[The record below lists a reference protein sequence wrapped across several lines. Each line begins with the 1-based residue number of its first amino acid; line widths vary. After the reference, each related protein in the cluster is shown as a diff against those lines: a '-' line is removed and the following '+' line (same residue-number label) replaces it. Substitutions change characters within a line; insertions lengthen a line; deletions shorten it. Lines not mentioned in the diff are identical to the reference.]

1 MPNERQVPVPIE
13 EEMRKSYLDY
23 AMSVIVGRALP
34 DIRDGLKPVHRRV
47 LYAMQ
52 ELGLNWNRPY
62 KKSARVV
69 GEVLGKYHPH
79 GDSPVYEA
87 LVRMVQEFSLR
98 YPLVDGQGNYGS
110 IDGDPP
116 AAMRYT
122 ETRLA
127 KIAHEMLADIDKET
141 VNFVPNF
148 DESLEEPVVLP
159 TRVPNL
165 LINGSSGI
173 AIGMATNIPPHN
185 LGEVIDGLVMLIDRP
200 ATTIEELMSVIK
212 GPDFPTAGYIYGA
225 SGIRDAYMTGR
236 GSLTLRAKVRKE
248 EMRGGRRIINNK
260 KLPYQVNK
268 ATLIE
273 KIAELSR
280 EKKIDGI
287 YETRDESNREGIRV
301 VIELGRGELPDIV
314 INQLYKHTQMQ
325 TNFGIIMLALV
336 DRRPQVVNLKEM
348 LEAFVRFRREIVTRR
363 TAYDLSRAEERAHI
377 LAGLRKAVEHLD
389 LVIRLIRQAES
400 PDAARVSLMTRLDL
414 TEIQARAI
422 LDMRLQRLTQLERT
436 KLIEDHE
443 QTLALIEEL
452 RGILASDE
460 KLMTIIKTELLAIKE
475 EYADARRTEILVET
489 SDLTIE
495 DLLADEEMVVTITR
509 SGYIKRT
516 HVEAYRS
523 QRRGGK
529 GVTGMETKEE
539 DIVEDLFVASTH
551 SYLLFFTNLGKIHLL
566 KVHEIPE
573 GGRQAKG
580 KAMVNLLSLGENE
593 RVATC
598 VPVRDFAAGGYVF
611 FVTRLGRVKKTDLDA
626 YSHPRAGG
634 IQAIGLEDGDE
645 VIAVRRTDGQREVM
659 IATKSGMSIRFAED
673 EVRPMGRGA
682 APHRTHLVLGEA
694 DRHAGLGGDH
704 DLALAVG
711 APDGDDLVAV
721 LETDS
726 LDPARARVRVGVEV
740 GLLHPAQAGHKE
752 DVAARGEVADGH
764 AGGDAFV
771 LAQRQQ
777 IHHRLALG
785 LASALGDLVHL
796 QPVHLAEV
804 GEEQQIGV
812 GGGNEEIFDDVL
824 FLGLHAGHA
833 FAAPPLATVGLD
845 VRPLD
850 VPGARDRDHHLLV
863 GEEVLDGQLGRLGED
878 LRAAIITVLLLQRQQ
893 FLLDD
898 GHQLGVGGQD
908 RLQLFDQLQ
917 RLLVLFDDLLA
928 LERGQPAELHVEDSL
943 GLDLGEVQPAHEG

>member
-1 MPNERQVPVPIE
+1 MPNERQIPVPIE

-52 ELGLNWNRPY
+52 ELGLAFNRPY

-110 IDGDPP
+110 VDGDPP

-127 KIAHEMLADIDKET
+127 KIAHEMLADIDKDT
-141 VNFVPNF
+141 VDFVPNF

-173 AIGMATNIPPHN
+173 AVGMATNIPPHN
-185 LGEVIDGLVMLIDRP
+185 LGEIVDGLVMLIDRP
-200 ATTIEELMSVIK
+200 TATLEELMTVIT
-212 GPDFPTAGYIYGA
+212 GPDFPTAGYIYGRA
-225 SGIRDAYMTGR
+225 GIREAYTTGR
-236 GSLTLRAKVRKE
+236 GSLTLRAKAHSEKL
-248 EMRGGRRIINNK
+248 RGGREAIIVTE
-260 KLPYQVNK
+260 LPYQVNK
-268 ATLIE
+268 ATLLE
-273 KIAELSR
+273 KISELVR
-280 EKKIDGI
+280 DRKVDGI
-287 YETRDESNREGIRV
+287 SETRDESNREGIRV
-301 VIELGRGELPDIV
+301 VIELGRGEIPQIV
-314 INQLYKHTQMQ
+314 LNQLYKHTQMQ

-348 LEAFVRFRREIVTRR
+348 LEAFIRFRREIVTRR
-363 TAYDLSRAEERAHI
+363 TRYNLARAEERAHI

-400 PDAARVSLMTRLDL
+400 PDSAKDSLMTRLDL
-414 TEIQARAI
+414 SETQAKAI

-436 KLIEDHE
+436 KLIEEHE

-460 KLMTIIKTELLAIKE
+460 KLMTIIKTELLAIRE
-475 EYADARRTEILVET
+475 EYADPRRTEILNEAT
-489 SDLTIE
+489 DLTIE

-551 SYLLFFTNLGKIHLL
+551 SYLLFFTNLGKIHWL

-598 VPVRDFAAGGYVF
+598 VPVRDFAAGGYVL
-611 FVTRLGRVKKTDLDA
+611 FVTRQGKIKKTDLEA

-645 VIAVRRTDGQREVM
+645 VIKARRTDGQREVM
-659 IATKSGMSIRFAED
+659 IATKLGMIIRFSEEEA
-673 EVRPMGRGA
+673 RPMGRGA
-682 APHRTHLVLGEA
+682 SGVRGIDVEDEDAVIAADVVQEGVTILTVTERGFGKRT
-694 DRHAGLGGDH
+694 
-704 DLALAVG
+704 
-711 APDGDDLVAV
+711 
-721 LETDS
+721 
-726 LDPARARVRVGVEV
+726 
-740 GLLHPAQAGHKE
+740 
-752 DVAARGEVADGH
+752 
-764 AGGDAFV
+764 
-771 LAQRQQ
+771 
-777 IHHRLALG
+777 
-785 LASALGDLVHL
+785 
-796 QPVHLAEV
+796 
-804 GEEQQIGV
+804 
-812 GGGNEEIFDDVL
+812 
-824 FLGLHAGHA
+824 
-833 FAAPPLATVGLD
+833 
-845 VRPLD
+845 PLD
-850 VPGARDRDHHLLV
+850 
-863 GEEVLDGQLGRLGED
+863 
-878 LRAAIITVLLLQRQQ
+878 
-893 FLLDD
+893 
-898 GHQLGVGGQD
+898 
-908 RLQLFDQLQ
+908 
-917 RLLVLFDDLLA
+917 
-928 LERGQPAELHVEDSL
+928 
-943 GLDLGEVQPAHEG
+943 